1 MSLASTS
8 KPSIVHRVEVAVPV
22 PTTGTY
28 TFTVPVDI
36 SHKVRIGQRVIVPF
50 QGRLVVSY
58 VAGLDPPLL
67 PGIKL
72 KPIALIVDQSE
83 PTFSPAMVEFL
94 IWVAQYYHA
103 PIGDVFKGAHP
114 SGTNA
119 KSEPCLTLLDTN
131 APILPGMFPPDLQLC
146 ISALRANE
154 GTLPLAK
161 LPVTPSPN
169 DIKKWVKLGI
179 VKKSI
184 VLKSARVK
192 HKTETQ
198 WTANYPA
205 PSAPRGRGG
214 RMLKRDLLHA
224 EIAQRGPIR
233 MSKLRALPVYSAATL
248 KQLSEAQ
255 SIQSELVPVALKL
268 FTDGPVQ
275 KDVAPTLN
283 PEQRQAVDTVIESCG
298 FAGFLLRGV
307 TGSGKTE
314 VYLHLIEETLRQGKG
329 ALVLVPEIA
338 LTPQLVS
345 RFRARLGDQIAVL
358 HSGMSDQKRLAHWSR
373 LQSGE
378 VNLAIGARSAI
389 FAPVKDL
396 GMIVVDE
403 EHDHSFKQ
411 GEGVRYHG
419 RDLAIMRAYR
429 SKCPIVLGSATPSLE
444 TLNNVVL
451 GKLTRLDLN
460 HRATGGALPA
470 VEIVDLR
477 TEPKI
482 KDSALSR
489 SVVEAI
495 ESTLNRQEQVIIFL
509 NRRGFSTF
517 ALCESCGEVVQCNQ
531 CSISMTWHKQRN
543 RLACH
548 YCDASRP
555 LPTHCPKCN
564 KTTLSTLGA
573 GTEKVEDTLNTIF
586 PAATIARL
594 DRDTASGGGL
604 TEILEGMRT
613 RQIDILV
620 GTQMVTKGHDFAFV
634 TLVCVLDADASL
646 KLPDFRSGERTI
658 QLLTQVAGRAGR
670 AERAGRVLIQS
681 YDPTHHALLSLR
693 THDHEGFITREAETR
708 SLFGYPP
715 YASAVVVRTEG
726 RDSKAVSALLH
737 AFAAFVQKQFAD
749 TSGRLRGPA
758 PAIVERIRG
767 KSRWA
772 LLITHTNR
780 QFLHDVIRSA
790 KAGIE
795 SPSSVRLIIDIDPI
809 DLM

>member
-1 MSLASTS
+1 
-8 KPSIVHRVEVAVPV
+8 VPV
-22 PTTGTY
+22 PTIGTY
-28 TFTVPVDI
+28 TFTVPTEI
-36 SHKVRIGQRVIVPF
+36 SHKVRVGQRIIVPF

-58 VAGLDPPLL
+58 IARLDPPELS
-67 PGIKL
+67 GIKL
-72 KPIALIVDQSE
+72 KPIALIVDEFE
-83 PTFSPAMVEFL
+83 PTFDAAMVEFL
-94 IWVAQYYHA
+94 IWVARYYHA
-103 PIGDVFKGAHP
+103 PMGDVFKGAHP

-119 KSEPCLTLLDTN
+119 KSEPCLTLIDTN
-131 APILPGMFPPDLQLC
+131 TSTLPGLLPADLQLC
-146 ISALRANE
+146 VSALRANE
-154 GTLPLAK
+154 GTLPITG
-161 LPVTPSPN
+161 LPITPSTN

-184 VLKSARVK
+184 ALKSARVK
-192 HKTETQ
+192 HRTEAQ
-198 WTANYPA
+198 WTANHSA
-205 PSAPRGRGG
+205 PTAPRGRGG

-224 EIAQRGPIR
+224 EIAKHGPIR
-233 MSKLRALPVYSAATL
+233 ISKLRATSAYSAPAL
-248 KQLSEAQ
+248 KQLSQEQA
-255 SIQSELVPVALKL
+255 IQSELVPIAIEL
-268 FTDGPVQ
+268 FPGEPVPR
-275 KDVAPTLN
+275 DVAPQLN
-283 PEQRQAVDTVIESCG
+283 SEQRHAVDTISACHG
-298 FAGFLLRGV
+298 FTGFLLRGV

-314 VYLHLIEETLRQGKG
+314 VYLHLIEETLKRGKG

-338 LTPQLVS
+338 LTPQLVT

-389 FAPVKDL
+389 FAPVRDL

-419 RDLAIMRAYR
+419 RDLAIMRAFR

-444 TLNNVVL
+444 TLNNVEL
-451 GKLTRLDLN
+451 GKLTRLDLKR
-460 HRATGGALPA
+460 RATGGELPK

-482 KDSALSR
+482 KGSALSR
-489 SVVEAI
+489 SVIEAI
-495 ESTLNRQEQVIIFL
+495 QSTLERQEQVIIFL

-517 ALCESCGEVVQCNQ
+517 ALCESCGEVVECNR

-548 YCDASRP
+548 YCDATRP
-555 LPTHCPKCN
+555 LPKQCPKCH
-564 KTTLSTLGA
+564 KDSLSTLGA
-573 GTEKVEDTLNTIF
+573 GTEKIEDTLNTIF
-586 PAATIARL
+586 PKATVARL
-594 DRDTASGGGL
+594 DRDTAAGGGL
-604 TEILEGMRT
+604 TDILDRMRS
-613 RQIDILV
+613 RQVDILV

-670 AERAGRVLIQS
+670 ADRAGRVLIQS
-681 YDPTHHALLSLR
+681 YDPTHHALRSLR
-693 THDHEGFITREAETR
+693 SHDHEGFITREAETR

-726 RDSKAVSALLH
+726 RDSRAVSALLH
-737 AFAAFVQKQFAD
+737 TFAACVQKHFAD
-749 TSGRLRGPA
+749 TTGRLRGPA

-780 QFLHDVIRSA
+780 QFLHEAIRSA
-790 KAGIE
+790 RAEIE
-795 SPSSVRLIIDIDPI
+795 TPSSVRLIIDIDPI